1 VLEDLKS
8 KQPTSEELSNFMVT
22 KSEAIKHLSDSVQG
36 LPSAQNLMV
45 GTGVTDRLV
54 FSISMI
60 KEGLQSNL

>member
-1 VLEDLKS
+1 
-8 KQPTSEELSNFMVT
+8 MVT

-60 KEGLQSNL
+60 KEVLQSNLQLREDLLRL